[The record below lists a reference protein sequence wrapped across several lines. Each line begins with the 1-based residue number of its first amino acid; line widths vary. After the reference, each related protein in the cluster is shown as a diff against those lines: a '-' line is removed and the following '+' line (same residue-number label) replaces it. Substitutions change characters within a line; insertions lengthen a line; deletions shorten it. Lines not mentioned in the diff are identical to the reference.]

1 MKIVFLLCTAAF
13 SSYCLTQTF
22 SANSGGAINDNSTND
37 YPITISGLGQALN
50 TTDFGLEAVCINLE
64 HTWVADLVISL
75 IAPDGSSV
83 NLISGVGGDSDNF
96 TNTCL
101 ISTATEP
108 INSGSSPYTGNF
120 RPGGQM
126 GILNNGQDGNGI
138 WILRVQDT
146 YEQDA
151 GTMLSFSLSFGF
163 NPATVFTITD
173 SELPIVMLETNG
185 MEIPNEPKI
194 NGQVKIIYN
203 GEGLRNYTNQTDF
216 HFEGNC
222 GLEIRGA
229 SSSGFPKKSYDLEI
243 RDGGGLDL
251 DTALLGFPSES
262 DWVLSAQYTDKTLL
276 RNMLS
281 MHLIQGMGWYAPR
294 FKPVELFI
302 NGQYM
307 GVYIFMEKVKKGN
320 DRVDI
325 STLNPTEISGDNL
338 TGGYILKVDKDSGNS
353 NPGWESPFAPIPAGS
368 PIVLDYDYPD
378 ADVIVPEQMNY
389 IRNYFTDFEAV
400 LASPEFD
407 DPVDGYRKYVNY
419 ASCLDA
425 LLISEFT
432 RSIDAY
438 RKSFFIYKDKA
449 SLGGKLVMAP
459 IWDYDLTF
467 GNADFCDGQYPEGWQ
482 YNFNYVCG
490 NDYWIN
496 PFWFPRMMEDTI
508 FQSDLRCRWNTLRE
522 SVFHPDTVKL
532 WIDNMAQKINESQ
545 EWNYTIWQ
553 TMGSYVWP
561 NSFVGADYQEEIDFL
576 KNWVDDRFDWLD
588 ANIPGNTLY
597 CTPISGTTNLTADAF
612 KIYPNPASEILYME
626 SGNTEGADIRLIDVT
641 GKTVSR
647 LSIPGNGKAEIR
659 LDCLEKGLYII
670 EFNSEYQNIT
680 YKITIK

>member
-1 MKIVFLLCTAAF
+1 MKLLFVLCAGMLSTH
-13 SSYCLTQTF
+13 CLSQTF
-22 SANSGGAINDNSTND
+22 SASSNDTIYDNSVND
-37 YPITISGLGQALN
+37 FPITVSGLGQTLN
-50 TTDFGLEAVCINLE
+50 TSDFGLEAVCLTLE

-75 IAPDGSSV
+75 IAPDGTSV
-83 NLISGVGGDSDNF
+83 TLISGVGGDSDYF

-101 ISTATEP
+101 TGTAAEA
-108 INSGSSPYTGNF
+108 INSGNSPFTGIF
-120 RPGGQM
+120 RPSGQM
-126 GILNNGQDGNGI
+126 GIVNNGQNGNGT
-138 WILRVQDT
+138 WILRIADT

-151 GTMLSFSLSFGF
+151 GRISEFSLSFGA
-163 NPATVFTITD
+163 NPATVFTITESD
-173 SELPIVMLETNG
+173 LPIVMLETG
-185 MEIPNEPKI
+185 GQEIPNEPKI
-194 NGQVKIIYN
+194 NGEVKIIYH
-203 GEGLRNYTNQTDF
+203 GEGIRNYTNQNDF
-216 HFEGNC
+216 HFAGNC

-243 RDGGGLDL
+243 RDNGGLDL

-294 FKPVELFI
+294 FRPVELFV

-320 DRVDI
+320 NRVDI

-353 NPGWESPFAPIPAGS
+353 NPGWESPYTPIPAGS
-368 PIVLDYDYPD
+368 PIVIDYNYPD
-378 ADVIVPEQMNY
+378 GDVIVQQQKDY
-389 IRNYFTDFEAV
+389 IRNYFTDFEAA
-400 LASPEFD
+400 LASPDFD

-419 ASCLDA
+419 ESCLDA

-438 RKSFFIYKDKA
+438 RKSFFIYKDKE

-467 GNADFCDGQYPEGWQ
+467 GNADFCDGQYPAGWQ

-490 NDYWIN
+490 GDYWIN

-508 FQSDLRCRWNTLRE
+508 FQADLRCRWNTLRE

-532 WIDNMAQKINESQ
+532 WIDDMAQEINESQ
-545 EWNYTIWQ
+545 AWNYTIWQ
-553 TMGSYVWP
+553 TLGSYVWP
-561 NSFVGADYQEEIDFL
+561 NSFVGASYQEEIDFL

-597 CTPISGTTNLTADAF
+597 CAPVAGTTNLQKAELN
-612 KIYPNPASEILYME
+612 IYPNPASGILYIE
-626 SGNTEGADIRLIDVT
+626 SGTMTGAKIRLTDAS
-641 GKTVSR
+641 GKTVSEGQ
-647 LSIPGNGKAEIR
+647 IAENGKAEIR
-659 LDCLEKGLYII
+659 LDDLAAGIYIFKI
-670 EFNSEYQNIT
+670 QSEYQQIT
-680 YKITIK
+680 QKITVR